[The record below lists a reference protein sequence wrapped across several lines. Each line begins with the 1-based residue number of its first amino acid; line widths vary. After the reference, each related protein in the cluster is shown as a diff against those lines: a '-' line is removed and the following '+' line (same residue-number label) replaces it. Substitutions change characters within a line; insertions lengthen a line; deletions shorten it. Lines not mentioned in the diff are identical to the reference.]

1 MKPNPVL
8 RKLGF
13 HDNDRVAIIHA
24 DDIGMCH
31 ASVSAYADL
40 MDFGLVSSA
49 ATMVPCGWFPALAD
63 YCRRHPGM
71 DVGVHLTLTCEWD
84 TYRWGPISTRDP
96 GSGLMDD
103 EGCFYRTSNDAAAH
117 GNPSAVQMEV
127 KAQIERAMSAGIDAT
142 HIDTH
147 MGTMI
152 YPQFIPLYIQAALE
166 HRLPLMFFRWDEERL
181 RKQGLDAERTV
192 QALHLIETL
201 EAQNMPLI
209 DHIAGMP
216 LEGEK
221 PLELAQQ
228 AFAALE
234 PGITHFIIHPSHDTP
249 ELRALASD
257 WRARVAD
264 FELFTSEKLRKF
276 IQDAGIHVIGYRALR
291 DLLRSQID

>member
-1 MKPNPVL
+1 
-8 RKLGF
+8 
-13 HDNDRVAIIHA
+13 
-24 DDIGMCH
+24 
-31 ASVSAYADL
+31 
-40 MDFGLVSSA
+40 
-49 ATMVPCGWFPALAD
+49 
-63 YCRRHPGM
+63 
-71 DVGVHLTLTCEWD
+71 
-84 TYRWGPISTRDP
+84 
-96 GSGLMDD
+96 
-103 EGCFYRTSNDAAAH
+103 
-117 GNPSAVQMEV
+117 
-127 KAQIERAMSAGIDAT
+127 MSAGIDAT

-181 RKQGLDAERTV
+181 RKQGLDAERAV